1 MQRGEGSG
9 AERGRSR
16 QGSALPKLGTC
27 TLPVPWRDSSGLWGR
42 SPCRLHTLRQVMVTI
57 SLSSSAKGLK
67 LLPLTLSQRPHA
79 TSSRG
84 LNH

>member
-27 TLPVPWRDSSGLWGR
+27 TLPVPWRDSSGLWGGGAQAALGLWGAEATTF
-42 SPCRLHTLRQVMVTI
+42 SQDHHLQVPVSASTPPKTQPRQT
-57 SLSSSAKGLK
+57 
-67 LLPLTLSQRPHA
+67 
-79 TSSRG
+79 
-84 LNH
+84 